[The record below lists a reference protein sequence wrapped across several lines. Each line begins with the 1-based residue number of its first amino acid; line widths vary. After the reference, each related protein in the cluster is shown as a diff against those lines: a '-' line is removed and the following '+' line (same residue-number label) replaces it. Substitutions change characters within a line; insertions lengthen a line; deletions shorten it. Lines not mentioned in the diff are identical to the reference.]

1 MKIPKEIV
9 LNIDLVKT
17 HGVMVGYI
25 YSILKIN
32 SSISRD
38 ELANLCNTSVS
49 TIKRTINYMVDQK
62 IINRIESSGKENT
75 YQVIP
80 LEGEQVEQPPKQREP
95 KQPYG
100 DEGLVTLTQTEY
112 KKLIKEFGTKHVHE
126 YIKRMEEEYHRSG
139 KIYSDCYF
147 MLRKW
152 ILEDKKNPAYR
163 RQGHKKTYAKGG
175 IREQEMQNIDQYQ
188 ATIELFTIDNV
199 NDDKKGDEE

>member
-75 YQVIP
+75 YKVIP
-80 LEGEQVEQPPKQREP
+80 LDGDTAKQQPEKELKHKYGEYQHVELTAKQYASLVKRYNENTVNDAI
-95 KQPYG
+95 KAM
-100 DEGLVTLTQTEY
+100 DEYCEKHGKKYANCYLKLIEWIDQDND
-112 KKLIKEFGTKHVHE
+112 KKLYYG
-126 YIKRMEEEYHRSG
+126 KRRRG
-139 KIYSDCYF
+139 KKSYV
-147 MLRKW
+147 
-152 ILEDKKNPAYR
+152 
-163 RQGHKKTYAKGG
+163 KGG
-175 IREQEMQNIDQYQ
+175 IRDQEMANLDQYLDCVNLYTVD
-188 ATIELFTIDNV
+188 ATNKE
-199 NDDKKGDEE
+199 DDE